1 MDHTNNIVHQHR
13 MLDNPL
19 SCRPKQEG
27 EVEYCT
33 PDKRRQKKHIHD
45 ADWASSVID
54 RGYRLKYC
62 T

>member
-1 MDHTNNIVHQHR
+1 

-33 PDKRRQKKHIHD
+33 PDKRRQKNHIHD